1 VDGTLVDTNYLHSV
15 AWRRA
20 FLAAGHDV
28 PTAEVHR
35 RVGMSGGR
43 LLHELIG
50 EESDDVKDR
59 WKKEFHAMAEEIRA
73 LPGASALLRAVA
85 SRGADVVLATSSEE
99 DDLELL
105 LGALDGREVLR
116 AVTSAGDVDEA
127 KPEPEVF
134 ETALAKVGGSTD
146 AAIVV
151 GDTVWDVEAARRA
164 GLDCVCV
171 LTGGIARGELEAA
184 GAVAV
189 YRSPAD
195 LLDHIDTSPLA
206 RLLS

>member
-1 VDGTLVDTNYLHSV
+1 V

-28 PTAEVHR
+28 PTASVHH

-43 LLHELIG
+43 LLDELIG
-50 EESDDVKDR
+50 EESDEVKQA
-59 WKKEFHAMAEEIRA
+59 WKKEFHAMADEIRA
-73 LPGASALLRAVA
+73 FPGASDLLRAVA
-85 SRGADVVLATSSEE
+85 RRGPAVVLATSSEE

-105 LGALDGREVLR
+105 LDALDAGEAIS

-134 ETALAKVGGSTD
+134 ETALGKAGVAAGD
-146 AAIVV
+146 AIVV

-171 LTGGIARGELEAA
+171 LTGGIARPQLEDA

-189 YRSPAD
+189 YASPEE
-195 LLDHIDTSPLA
+195 LLARLDESPLA
-206 RLLS
+206 RLFN

>member
-1 VDGTLVDTNYLHSV
+1 LHSV

-28 PTAEVHR
+28 PTFEVHH

-43 LLHELIG
+43 LLQELIG
-50 EESDDVKDR
+50 GESDEVKAR
-59 WKKEFHAMAEEIRA
+59 WKKEFHAMAGDIRA
-73 LPGASALLRAVA
+73 LPGAAALLRAVA
-85 SRGADVVLATSSEE
+85 DRGARVVLATSSEE

-105 LGALDGREVLR
+105 LDALDAGDAIA

-127 KPEPEVF
+127 KPEPQVF
-134 ETALAKVGGSTD
+134 ETALAKVDGAAD

-164 GLDCVCV
+164 GLDCVCL
-171 LTGGIARGELEAA
+171 LTGGIARQVLTDA
-184 GAVAV
+184 GAVAI
-189 YRSPAD
+189 YESPAD
-195 LLDHIDTSPLA
+195 LLAHLDSSPLG
-206 RLLS
+206 RLLSRK

>member
-1 VDGTLVDTNYLHSV
+1 M

-28 PTAEVHR
+28 PTAAIHH

-50 EESDDVKDR
+50 EESEEVKR
-59 WKKEFHAMAEEIRA
+59 VWKREFHAMAGEIRA
-73 LPGASALLRAVA
+73 LPGAADLLRAVA
-85 SRGADVVLATSSEE
+85 RRGALVVLATSSEE
-99 DDLELL
+99 DDLDLL
-105 LGALDGREVLR
+105 LDALDVADAIT
-116 AVTSAGDVDEA
+116 AVTSAGDVKEA

-134 ETALAKVGGSTD
+134 ETALGKVGVATEG
-146 AAIVV
+146 AVVV

-171 LTGGIARGELEAA
+171 LTGGIGRRQLEEA

-189 YRSPAD
+189 YASPEE
-195 LLDHIDTSPLA
+195 LLAQLDASPLA